1 MWGGGGGGH
10 TQKGEEKF
18 QIKNVYGR
26 MLPHKHSP
34 VTNAEPIA
42 IGPKRK
48 KKIRFHNFGAI

>member
-34 VTNAEPIA
+34 VMNAEPIA
-42 IGPKRK
+42 IGPKK
-48 KKIRFHNFGAI
+48 